1 MKTMIKSAATLA
13 IISAMAA
20 PVHASEVDE
29 DKAVAIGM
37 GSGVLI
43 GSVVAG
49 PVGGVVAGLLGAM
62 IGNDTVQEAQLQA
75 ANNKLAATENELF
88 AMRDALHDMKEQ
100 AKVTRVAY
108 QEAPEE
114 RVMAVQSS
122 IQFKTASVDV
132 EKDYYQQL
140 DLIADALNRHEQLQ
154 VRLTG
159 HADNRG
165 DEKFNEALSM
175 QRALNVK
182 RYLVKKGV
190 PAKQILTVAVGEQNS
205 NGQSYEETFFDR
217 KVVLEIAGTG
227 NVLTAKR

>member
-13 IISAMAA
+13 IISALAA
-20 PVHASEVDE
+20 PAQAKASDSNHET
-29 DKAVAIGM
+29 AIGL
-37 GSGVLI
+37 GSGVLV
-43 GSVVAG
+43 GSLVAG

-62 IGNDTVQEAQLQA
+62 IGNDAMQDKQL
-75 ANNKLAATENELF
+75 ANARAELASTENELF
-88 AMRDALHDMKEQ
+88 AMRDALHDIKEQ

-122 IQFKTASVDV
+122 IQFKTASVNV
-132 EKDYYQQL
+132 ETGYHNQL
-140 DLIADALNRHEQLQ
+140 DLIADALKRHEQLQ

-182 RYLVKKGV
+182 RYLVNQGV
-190 PAKQILTVAVGEQNS
+190 AAKQILTVAVGEQNS

-217 KVVLEIAGTG
+217 KVVMEIAGTG
-227 NVLTAKR
+227 KVLTAKR